1 MSKALAVFVREYLE
15 VVRKKSFIIMT
26 ILMPFLFAAL
36 MFIPTLLAVKGMGE
50 KRVVV
55 VDATQ
60 RLQRAFT
67 AVEEAPV
74 ADDEALRTLGS
85 PESAVEGQKQLAR
98 VGRIEFVY
106 VAAEGDAKEA
116 AQPYLDRLAAGSET
130 GGREK
135 IDGVVLVPADVFTA
149 AKPKISLYGRTS
161 ADFNTNERVGNI
173 VNRAVSRQRLTDA
186 GIDPA
191 QIDRLLT
198 KVSVD
203 NIKVSKTGEET
214 KGGELDFLLGFM
226 LILLL
231 MLPMVIHGQEVMRGI
246 VQEKSDRVVEILVSS
261 MRPLQLLTGK
271 VLGLAAVG
279 LTQLGVWFAMG
290 TAVAIYA
297 AGAAAAAG
305 INVLEFFKLSL
316 IPYFFLFYIL
326 GYLTYVCI
334 YAVGGAISN
343 SEKEAQQILGPLMLV
358 MMIPWFLAMPILS
371 NPESTL
377 ATVLSLIPVFTPITM
392 FMRVVVSEPP
402 LWQVGVSVA
411 LSVLTVYVMF
421 WVTAKIFRIGIL
433 SYGKR
438 PTIPELAR
446 WVRVA

>member
-26 ILMPFLFAAL
+26 ILAPFLFAAL

-60 RLQRAFT
+60 RLRQAFI

-74 ADDEALRTLGS
+74 VDDEALRKLGS
-85 PESAVEGQKQLAR
+85 ADSAVEGQKRLAK
-98 VGRIEFVY
+98 VGRLKFVY
-106 VAAEGDAKEA
+106 VAAAGDPKEA
-116 AQPYLDRLAAGSET
+116 AKPYLDRLAAGGESKAE
-130 GGREK
+130 EK
-135 IDGVVLVPADVFTA
+135 IDGVVLVPPDVFTA
-149 AKPKISLYGRTS
+149 TKPKITLYGRTA
-161 ADFNTNERVGNI
+161 ADIATNERVDNI
-173 VNRAVSRQRLTDA
+173 VNRTVSRQRLADA
-186 GIDPA
+186 GIDAA

-198 KVSVD
+198 RVSVETV
-203 NIKVSKTGEET
+203 KLSKTGEET

-226 LILLL
+226 LIALL
-231 MLPMVIHGQEVMRGI
+231 MIPMLIHGQEVMRGI

-261 MRPLQLLTGK
+261 MRPLQLLAGK

-279 LTQLGVWFAMG
+279 LTQVGVWFAMG
-290 TAVAIYA
+290 TVVALYA

-305 INVLEFFKLSL
+305 VNVLQFFKLSL
-316 IPYFFLFYIL
+316 IPYFFLFYLL

-334 YAVGGAISN
+334 YAIGGAISN

-358 MMIPWFLAMPILS
+358 MMVPWFLAMPILQD
-371 NPESTL
+371 PESRL
-377 ATVLSLIPVFTPITM
+377 ATVLSLIPVYTPITM

-402 LWQVGVSVA
+402 LWQVSLSVA
-411 LSVLTVYVMF
+411 LSVATVYAMF
-421 WVTAKIFRIGIL
+421 WVTAKIFRVGIL